1 MERKGRRRMRGGRG
15 KGRGRREGE
24 GTSNLRKAH
33 VTRDSSCPA
42 TLEISVGIQQQD
54 INAS

>member
-1 MERKGRRRMRGGRG
+1 MRGGRG